1 MDGYSG
7 WIEVLG
13 CDTPQRRGKYHICSS
28 RVGQRP
34 VSETSTNQN
43 MVGHRAEVDQTVC
56 QESFGVAISV
66 FGLVGR
72 CGGGQI
78 MGQALL
84 HHKYPVIYELF
95 SPLITKETMVKHC
108 D

>member
-1 MDGYSG
+1 MDGYPG

-13 CDTPQRRGKYHICSS
+13 CDTPQKRGKHHIRLS
-28 RVGQRP
+28 RVGQWP

-43 MVGHRAEVDQTVC
+43 MVGHRVEVDQTVC
-56 QESFGVAISV
+56 QGSFGVAISV

-78 MGQALL
+78 MERALL
-84 HHKYPVIYELF
+84 HNKHPVIYELF